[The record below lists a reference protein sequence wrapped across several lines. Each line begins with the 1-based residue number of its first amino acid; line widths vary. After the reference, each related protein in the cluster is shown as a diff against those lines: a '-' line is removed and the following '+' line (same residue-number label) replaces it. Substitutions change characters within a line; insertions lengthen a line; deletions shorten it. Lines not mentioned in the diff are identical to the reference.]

1 MCNEKVNEQT
11 ALVESSIVIG
21 KRGADIQ
28 SSVTP
33 VEGIG
38 ERKPVY
44 VMEQVGKNIFYNDLY
59 IFSAESSCEN
69 KSTSFFFTSTKEP
82 ILMSQEKFNE
92 IVKLLQFSKQGAVIL
107 GKELK

>member
-38 ERKPVY
+38 ERKTVY
-44 VMEQVGKNIFYNDLY
+44 FMEQEGKNIFYND
-59 IFSAESSCEN
+59 
-69 KSTSFFFTSTKEP
+69 
-82 ILMSQEKFNE
+82 
-92 IVKLLQFSKQGAVIL
+92 
-107 GKELK
+107 